1 MSLEYGKEIA
11 ERTLT
16 CLSGAED
23 PLYRVSKGWSEID
36 LIGTGAVNPEIYH
49 QIKSWKERYLKANL
63 PESTE
68 WNEGE
73 VKQTVRSLSEDLV
86 SICCEIIENN
96 SILISS
102 KAG

>member
-1 MSLEYGKEIA
+1 MSLEYGKEMA
-11 ERTLT
+11 EQTLT
-16 CLSGAED
+16 YLSGAED
-23 PLYRVSKGWSEID
+23 PLFRIWKGWSEID
-36 LIGTGAVNPEIYH
+36 LIGPGDVNPEIYH

-63 PESTE
+63 PGSKD

-73 VKQTVRSLSEDLV
+73 LEQTVRSLSEDLV

-102 KAG
+102 KA

>member
-11 ERTLT
+11 EQTLNH
-16 CLSGAED
+16 LSSPED
-23 PLYRVSKGWSEID
+23 PLFRILKAWSEID
-36 LIGTGAVNPEIYH
+36 LIGTGDVNPEIYH
-49 QIKSWKERYLKANL
+49 QIKSWKERYLKAIL
-63 PESTE
+63 PGSEN

-73 VKQTVRSLSEDLV
+73 VKQNVQSLSEDLV

-102 KAG
+102 KA

>member
-11 ERTLT
+11 EQTLT
-16 CLSGAED
+16 YLSGAED
-23 PLYRVSKGWSEID
+23 PSFRIMKSCSEID
-36 LIGTGAVNPEIYH
+36 LIGTGEVNPEIYH

-63 PESTE
+63 ADSKN
-68 WNEGE
+68 WNEDE
-73 VKQTVRSLSEDLV
+73 LTQTVRSLSEDLV

-102 KAG
+102 KA